1 MVDLD
6 LEALTRETPVVKMP
20 NGIEY
25 NMADPMNMSAFQYH
39 KLIGQYNK
47 ANELMNEGANTDET
61 VLEMEQL
68 LDTVCQAVLPDVP
81 EEQFSKIGLGQK
93 SQIVELF
100 STLMPEPEDNEEGD
114 SEKAESQ

>member
-6 LEALTRETPVVKMP
+6 LEALTKETPVVKMP
-20 NGIEY
+20 NGVEY

-39 KLIGQYNK
+39 RLIGQYNK
-47 ANELMNEGANTDET
+47 ANELMQKNADTDEA
-61 VLEMEQL
+61 VLEMEEL

-81 EEQFSKIGLGQK
+81 EEQFNKIGLGQK
-93 SQIVELF
+93 SRILDLF
-100 STLMPEPEDNEEGD
+100 STMMPEPDNEEGD